1 MSDLSPPEASVR
13 HAIRHWHP
21 EDAWYKPFTCAVV
34 VQLSRLLMRGLNQLY
49 FERREYWDQ
58 AFAQRSVGLLS
69 FSNHVSLFDDP
80 LLISNLGKTSY
91 SEVRWIPADHIN
103 FFGSYLKGL
112 LFSAGKCVPII
123 RGGGLDQ
130 PGFSFLLDRLKNGEW
145 VHIFPEGGR
154 TREAGARLRTP
165 FKQGIGR
172 LLVEAKPL
180 ALPFYHLGM
189 ERILPIGSSVPRVGK
204 EVHVLFGKPTAI
216 DSAWVDQ
223 LEAPQKP
230 SAKATEWA
238 QSELEHLENEA
249 RNKTHRDLD

>member
-1 MSDLSPPEASVR
+1 
-13 HAIRHWHP
+13 
-21 EDAWYKPFTCAVV
+21 
-34 VQLSRLLMRGLNQLY
+34 MRGLNTLQ
-49 FERREYWDQ
+49 FERREYWDE
-58 AFAQRSVGLLS
+58 ASTQRSRGLLS

-112 LFSAGKCVPII
+112 LFSSGKCDPII

-154 TREAGARLRTP
+154 TRETGARLRTP

-172 LLVEAKPL
+172 LLVEARPL

-189 ERILPIGSSVPRVGK
+189 ESILPIGAAIPRVGK
-204 EVHVLFGKPTAI
+204 RVHVLFGKPTTV
-216 DSAWVDQ
+216 DSAWIDQ
-223 LEAPQKP
+223 LEGPERP
-230 SAKATEWA
+230 SSKATDWA
-238 QSELEHLENEA
+238 QAELESLESEA
-249 RNKTHRDLD
+249 RQESHRTPL

>member
-1 MSDLSPPEASVR
+1 MSDLSPPPPSVR
-13 HAIRHWHP
+13 HAIRHWRP
-21 EDAWYKPFTCAVV
+21 EDAWYKPIACAAV
-34 VQLSRLLMRGLNQLY
+34 VQLSRLIMRGLNKIQ
-49 FERREYWDQ
+49 FERREYWDE
-58 AFAQRSVGLLS
+58 AFTQRSRGLLS

-80 LLISNLGKTSY
+80 LLISNLGKTRY

-112 LFSAGKCVPII
+112 LFSSGKCVPII

-130 PGFSFLLDRLKNGEW
+130 PGFSFLLDRLQNGEW

-180 ALPFYHLGM
+180 TLPFYHLGM
-189 ERILPIGSSVPRVGK
+189 ERILPIGAAVPRLGK
-204 EVHVLFGKPTAI
+204 KVQVLFGKPTLV
-216 DSAWVDQ
+216 DSTWIDQ
-223 LEAPQKP
+223 LQGPERP
-230 SAKATEWA
+230 SAKATDWA
-238 QSELEHLENEA
+238 QTELESLESEA
-249 RNKTHRDLD
+249 RQEFQPAPL